1 MFRKLLIIFSILM
14 FFTACAPEA
23 SSGESYICP
32 VTQPSQ
38 PPFSPPLEVTYE
50 GRFWYGTPALWT
62 SLPDDGIWW
71 GLPKDDTGYV
81 QKTVFWREGFVALEE
96 LQPDLTVSGRRLN
109 GSAPTFSFSDATHGW
124 DDDSNF
130 MLLGISIPTLG
141 CWEITAEYHDVQ
153 LTYVVQVVEE
163 R

>member
-1 MFRKLLIIFSILM
+1 MFRKLLIGFSSLVLLA
-14 FFTACAPEA
+14 ACMPLSSPEK
-23 SSGESYICP
+23 SDVCP
-32 VTQPSQ
+32 VTQPQQ
-38 PPFSPPLEVTYE
+38 PPFTPPIDATYE

-71 GLPKDDTGYV
+71 GLPKDDNGYV

-96 LQPDLTVSGRRLN
+96 PNPELTVSGRRLD

-141 CWEITAEYHDVQ
+141 CWEITADYHDLQ
-153 LTYVVQVVEE
+153 LIYIVKVMEE